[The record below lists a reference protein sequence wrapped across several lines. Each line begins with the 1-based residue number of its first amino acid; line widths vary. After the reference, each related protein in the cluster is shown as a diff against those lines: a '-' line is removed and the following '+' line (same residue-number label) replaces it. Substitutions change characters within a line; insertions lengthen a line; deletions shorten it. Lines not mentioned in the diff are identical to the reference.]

1 MQMKLFEQALDLLI
15 FGMGTVFVFLALL
28 VVAVNMMSRFIDTY
42 FPEAVV
48 EEAPAP
54 KRKTTSDAIDPTTL
68 AVIQAAIRQ
77 HRDKQSRG

>member
-1 MQMKLFEQALDLLI
+1 MQATLLEQALDLLI

-28 VVAVNMMSRFIDTY
+28 VVAVNLMSRFIQTY
-42 FPEAVV
+42 FPEAVI
-48 EEAPAP
+48 EEAPAI
-54 KRKTTSDAIDPTTL
+54 KRKPTHDDLDPTTL

>member
-1 MQMKLFEQALDLLI
+1 MQMTLFEQALDLLI

-54 KRKTTSDAIDPTTL
+54 KRKMTSDAIDPTTL